1 METYIVK
8 NGDTLESIAAMY
20 NVPVEDIVRVNNL
33 MEPYYLYEGLILS
46 VPTPTFNVF
55 DYYTVK
61 QGDTLFSIARRYGTD
76 VDTLVSINGI
86 SKYDYIYPNQTLLV
100 PKNTVVTYVTKQGDT
115 LTKVSKYFG
124 TTEVAV
130 LNNNSNIYLQPEQ
143 LLIYRKI

>member
-8 NGDTLESIAAMY
+8 NGDTLESIAATF
-20 NVPVEDIVRVNNL
+20 NVPIEDIIRVNNL

-46 VPTPTFNVF
+46 IPTPVFNVF

-61 QGDTLFSIARRYGTD
+61 QGDTLYSIARRYGID

-86 SKYDYIYPNQTLLV
+86 SKYDYIYPNQTILV
-100 PKNTVVTYVTKQGDT
+100 PKNSVVTYVTKQGDT

-124 TTEVAV
+124 TTELAV